1 MLIIGECMLELRTD
15 NNNCLVKSFAGDTYN
30 TAVYAKRYFPEATI
44 QYLSS
49 VGKDGF
55 SEEMLNVWKSEGID
69 SDFVKTSQDKPIGI
83 YSITTDDEGERSFSY
98 WRDGSAATQLMQL
111 VDVKQ
116 LSESAFDFVYLSGI
130 TLAIF
135 SDEDK
140 QKLMSLIDL
149 LKSKGAKIVFDPNYR
164 PRMWNS
170 KEHAIHWLEEIYS
183 RSDLVLPG
191 LEDHSDLLNQ
201 NDRESVIS
209 YMKKFN
215 VNEQVIKCGKDG
227 VYAYDEEN
235 KEYHLPFTPAAKQI
249 DSTAAGDSFA
259 GTYLAARLKGEGI
272 QEALVSAARVASIVV
287 QHHGAIVDKK
297 HF

>member
-83 YSITTDDEGERSFSY
+83 YSITTDEEGERSFSY
-98 WRDGSAATQLMQL
+98 WREGSAATQLMQL
-111 VDVKQ
+111 VDVNQ
-116 LSESAFDFVYLSGI
+116 LTESSFDFVYLSGI

-135 SDEDK
+135 SEEDK
-140 QKLMSLIDL
+140 QKLMALIDQ
-149 LKSKGAKIVFDPNYR
+149 LKNKGAKIVFDPNYR
-164 PRMWNS
+164 PRMWDN
-170 KEHAIHWLEEIYS
+170 KEHAIYWLEEIYS

-201 NDRESVIS
+201 NDRESVLA
-209 YMKKFN
+209 YLKKFN
-215 VNEQVIKCGKDG
+215 VDEQVIKCGKDG
-227 VYAYDEEN
+227 VYAYDEVN

-259 GTYLAARLKGEGI
+259 GTYLAARLKGESI
-272 QEALVSAARVASIVV
+272 QQALVSAARVASIVV

>member
-30 TAVYAKRYFPEATI
+30 TAVYAKRYFPEANI

-55 SEEMLNVWKSEGID
+55 SEEMLKVWKSEGID
-69 SDFVKTSQDKPIGI
+69 SDFVKISQDKPIGI

-116 LSESAFDFVYLSGI
+116 LTESSFDFVYLSGI

-140 QKLMSLIDL
+140 HKLMSLIDL

-191 LEDHSDLLNQ
+191 LEDHSDLLDQ

-227 VYAYDEEN
+227 VYAYDEAN

-272 QEALVSAARVASIVV
+272 QDALVSAARVASIVV

>member
-30 TAVYAKRYFPEATI
+30 TAVYAKRYFPEANI

-55 SEEMLNVWKSEGID
+55 SEEMLKVWKSEGID
-69 SDFVKTSQDKPIGI
+69 SDFVKISEDKPIGI

-116 LSESAFDFVYLSGI
+116 LTESSFDFVYLSGI

-140 QKLMSLIDL
+140 KKLMSLIDL

-191 LEDHSDLLNQ
+191 LEDHSDLLDQ

-227 VYAYDEEN
+227 VYAYDEAN

-272 QEALVSAARVASIVV
+272 QDALVSAARIASIVV